1 MVSFQDK
8 SSRLK
13 FSFKSS
19 RETHDLPRSPASS
32 FGLLRVASPPLRTNA
47 SPSCRNLTPRKTEN
61 NLADEILFQCRR
73 LDPSFCPGNSGIGS
87 WVLQSLKS
95 AVDFVIEEKK
105 KLQAY
110 RVEEI
115 QENFEIL
122 EKKLKES
129 EEKANESIEYQKKL
143 SLREKRIEIEETKLM
158 SEKKSIQNEKHQMST
173 IKKHYLELENEVK
186 LLKEEL
192 KEEKEKTQ
200 ELEKRIYELFNDNM
214 EKESELEQLKSY
226 ENLSTNKSST

>member
-8 SSRLK
+8 SSKLK

-19 RETHDLPRSPASS
+19 RETHDIPKSPSSS

-47 SPSCRNLTPRKTEN
+47 SPACRNLTPRKSEN

-73 LDPSFCPGNSGIGS
+73 LDPTFCPPNSGIGS
-87 WVLQSLKS
+87 WVLQSLKC

-105 KLQAY
+105 KLKEY
-110 RVEEI
+110 RVEDI
-115 QENFEIL
+115 QEKIDFL
-122 EKKLKES
+122 EKKVKEA
-129 EEKANESIEYQKKL
+129 EEKANENIEFKKKL
-143 SLREKRIEIEETKLM
+143 CFREKRIEIEESKLI
-158 SEKKSIQNEKHQMST
+158 SEKRTIQNEKNQMST

-192 KEEKEKTQ
+192 KEEKERAQ

-214 EKESELEQLKSY
+214 EKDSELEQLKSF
-226 ENLSTNKSST
+226 EKISKNKSST